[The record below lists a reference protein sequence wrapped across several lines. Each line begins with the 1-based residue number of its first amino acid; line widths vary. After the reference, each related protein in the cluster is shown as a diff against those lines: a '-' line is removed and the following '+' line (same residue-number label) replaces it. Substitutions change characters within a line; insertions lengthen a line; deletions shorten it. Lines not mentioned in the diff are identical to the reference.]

1 MMEGSAGNPFR
12 QQGPYFNIRSIDKPE
27 PPRFQCRCSFF
38 VISPTLYLHPI
49 MSRYPKTDL
58 SAIKL
63 ISIADRSSK
72 VATADWARPV
82 EPGGSF
88 DAFVDALPNILM
100 AGELRD
106 FVGLAVDAVR
116 LDKPFIVMMGAHVV
130 KVGLAPLICDLM
142 ERGVVSG
149 VAMNSAAAIHDTESA
164 LFGQTSEDVA
174 ATITDG
180 SFGMS
185 RETGEFI
192 NGTLREAYASDDP
205 DVGFGE
211 ALGQRILE
219 TTPDHR
225 RSIMATALRLG
236 LPISVHAAI
245 GTDIIHQQPTMSGE
259 ATGELSFRDF
269 RLLCQE
275 LFNVGQGGVVMNI
288 GSAVILPEVFLKAL
302 TVARNL
308 GARAFDFT
316 TANFDMI
323 QHYRPRVNVV
333 QRPTQDGG
341 RGFSFTG
348 HHELM
353 IPLVTAMLTSKLAEL
368 GIVRPKGDG
377 ANEPGSSS

>member
-1 MMEGSAGNPFR
+1 
-12 QQGPYFNIRSIDKPE
+12 
-27 PPRFQCRCSFF
+27 
-38 VISPTLYLHPI
+38 
-49 MSRYPKTDL
+49 MSRYPKADF
-58 SAIKL
+58 SAIRL

-72 VATADWARPV
+72 VATVDSARPV
-82 EPGGSF
+82 VPGGSF
-88 DAFVDALPNILM
+88 NAFIDSLPKVLM
-100 AGELRD
+100 ADELRD
-106 FVGLAVDAVR
+106 LVDLAVDAVR
-116 LDKPFIVMMGAHVV
+116 RNKPLILMMGAHVV
-130 KVGLAPLICDLM
+130 KVGLAPLICDLL
-142 ERGVVSG
+142 ERGIVTG
-149 VAMNSAAAIHDTESA
+149 VAMNSAAAIHDAESA

-180 SFGMS
+180 SFGMA

-192 NGTLREAYASDDP
+192 NGTLGDAYASDDA
-205 DVGFGE
+205 DIGFGE

-219 TTPDHR
+219 VATEHR
-225 RSIMATALRLG
+225 RSIMATAVRLG
-236 LPISVHAAI
+236 SPISVHAAI
-245 GTDIIHQQPTMSGE
+245 GTDIIHQQPSMSGE

-275 LFNVGQGGVVMNI
+275 LFDLGQGGVVLNI

-308 GARAFDFT
+308 GAQAFDFT

-353 IPLVTAMLTSKLAEL
+353 IPLFSAMLVSKLADE
-368 GIVRPKGDG
+368 GVVRSGWSPSERG
-377 ANEPGSSS
+377 E